1 LIFHYQEWTMN
12 VERFDCDVLV
22 IGGGGAGA
30 MAAIWAAK
38 EAKQVALVEKGVFG
52 KAGCTVMGA
61 FSMCAA
67 FGYADPADDPRR
79 HFEDTIRGGRFINR
93 QDLVELY
100 TREAPDR
107 VMELVSYG
115 AHFDLEN
122 GRLHQAM
129 MEGHSLPRAC
139 HYDRRTGPMIM
150 GTLARQVRKTPAVR
164 VFEEVVIIDIEMNPA
179 GFHYAIGVRWADT
192 KFIVFQAKAIVV
204 TTGGGA
210 QIYKNNTT
218 SLDNTGDGIS
228 LMFEVGVELADM
240 EFVQFYPTTVCSP
253 KLPGLGPTATAFL
266 RLRTGARLYNARGEN
281 FMDQEM
287 PGWRFQATR
296 DRLSQ
301 AIYKEIAEGR
311 GTPNGGVYLDITHLP
326 LETIRKEYAIGN
338 YYKKLLSIGVDISQR
353 PIETKVSA
361 HFFMGGAR
369 VNERGETNIPG
380 LFAGGEAVSGYHGA
394 NRLGGNALSEILVSG
409 SRAGQ
414 YAAIW
419 AGSHRSQGERQW
431 LNGRLNAWEQKI
443 REWQERKSGLRPIV
457 GKRKIQ
463 ELMWEFAGV
472 VREGAKIEKGLGLL
486 TNLKDEAKSHLSVT
500 PGKHFNRE
508 ILDAFELTHMIRIS
522 TLILRAASARRES
535 RGAHYRLDFP
545 FPDNKEW
552 LANIVLQRARE
563 DISLRIEKV
572 RLTHIVPED

>member
-1 LIFHYQEWTMN
+1 MMN
-12 VERFDCDVLV
+12 AEIFDCDVLV

-52 KAGCTVMGA
+52 KSGCTVMGA

-67 FGYADPADDPRR
+67 FGYADPADNPRR

-93 QDLVELY
+93 QDLVDLY

-107 VMELVSYG
+107 VTELVSYG

-164 VFEEVVIIDIEMNPA
+164 VFEEVVIIDMGMNPA
-179 GFHYAIGVRWADT
+179 GLHYAIGVRWADT
-192 KFIVFQAKAIVV
+192 KFIVFQTKAIVV

-210 QIYKNNTT
+210 QVYKNNTT

-228 LMFEVGVELADM
+228 LMFGAGAELADM

-326 LETIRKEYAIGN
+326 LATIRKEYEIGN
-338 YYKKLLSIGVDISQR
+338 YYKKLLRIGVDISQR

-414 YAAIW
+414 HAAIW
-419 AGSHRSQGERQW
+419 AGSRSGPGERPS
-431 LNGRLNAWEQKI
+431 LGARLSAWERKI
-443 REWQERKSGLRPIV
+443 AEWQGRKSGLRPIE

-463 ELMWEFAGV
+463 ELMWQYAGV
-472 VREGAKIEKGLGLL
+472 VREGVKMEKGLGLL
-486 TNLKDEAKSHLSVT
+486 AGLKEETETQLALT
-500 PGKHFNRE
+500 PGKQFNRE
-508 ILDAFELTHMIRIS
+508 ILDAFELAHMIRIS
-522 TLILRAASARRES
+522 TLILRAAWARRES
-535 RGAHYRLDFP
+535 RGSHYRLDFP

-552 LANIVLQRARE
+552 LANIVLQKSEE
-563 DISLRIEKV
+563 DVSLKTEKV
-572 RLTHIVPED
+572 RFTHMVPEE

>member
-1 LIFHYQEWTMN
+1 MN
-12 VERFDCDVLV
+12 AEIIDCDVLV

-67 FGYADPADDPRR
+67 FGYADPADTPRK
-79 HFEDTIRGGRFINR
+79 HFEDTIRGGKFMNR
-93 QDLVELY
+93 QDLVDLY

-107 VMELVSYG
+107 VRELVSYG

-150 GTLARQVRKTPAVR
+150 GTLARQVRKTQGVR
-164 VFEEVVIIDIEMNPA
+164 VFEEVVIIDLKMNPT
-179 GFHYAIGVRWADT
+179 GPHFAIGIRWADT
-192 KFIVFQAKAIVV
+192 KFIVFQTKAIVV

-210 QIYKNNTT
+210 QVYKNNTT
-218 SLDNTGDGIS
+218 SLDNTGDGIC
-228 LMFEVGVELADM
+228 LMFEAGVELSDM

-301 AIYKEIAEGR
+301 AIYREIAEGR

-326 LETIRKEYAIGN
+326 LEIIRKEYEIGN
-338 YYKKLLSIGVDISQR
+338 YYKKLLSIGVDISRR

-419 AGSHRSQGERQW
+419 AGSCKGHGGERW
-431 LNGRLNAWEQKI
+431 VDARLSAWDGKI
-443 REWQERKSGLRPIV
+443 RGWQERRSGLRPIE

-463 ELMWEFAGV
+463 ELMWEYVGV
-472 VREGAKIEKGLGLL
+472 VRDGSKMEKGLGLL
-486 TNLKDEAKSHLSVT
+486 AELAEETKTCLAVT
-500 PGKHFNRE
+500 AGKKFNRE
-508 ILDAFELTHMIRIS
+508 ILDALELGHMIRLATI
-522 TLILRAASARRES
+522 ILRSALLRRES
-535 RGAHYRLDFP
+535 RGAHYRIDFP
-545 FPDNKEW
+545 FPDNREW
-552 LANIVLQRARE
+552 LANIVLQKSGE
-563 DISLRIEKV
+563 DIRLRTEKV
-572 RLTHIVPED
+572 LLTHMVPEE